1 MTNRVIPNLP
11 HIDQVGFVV
20 QNLMESVRSYEMLF
34 GEFSVWEPTYI
45 EGASYR
51 GESADCTLHIATVQ
65 NGSLEIE
72 LIQALEG
79 SSPHVDATERRAFGM
94 HHVRYR
100 IKEIENYI
108 KAAQSCGYEVIWY
121 KQWDEATKFG
131 YLERV
136 GDPLI
141 IEFLEMP

>member
-1 MTNRVIPNLP
+1 MSNRVIPNLP

-34 GEFSVWEPTYI
+34 GEFNVWEPTYI
-45 EGASYR
+45 EAASYR
-51 GESADCTLHIATVQ
+51 GEFADCTLQIATTQ

-79 SSPHVDATERRAFGM
+79 RSPHIEATERSAFGM

-100 IKEIENYI
+100 VKEIEDYI

-121 KQWDEATKFG
+121 KHWDEATKFG
-131 YLERV
+131 YLERG

>member
-1 MTNRVIPNLP
+1 MSNRVIPNLP

-34 GEFSVWEPTYI
+34 GEFNVWEPTYI
-45 EGASYR
+45 EAASYR
-51 GESADCTLHIATVQ
+51 GEFADCTLQIATTQ

-72 LIQALEG
+72 LIQVLEG
-79 SSPHVDATERRAFGM
+79 HSPHIEVTERSAFGM

-100 IKEIENYI
+100 VKEIEDYI
-108 KAAQSCGYEVIWY
+108 KAAESCGYEVIWY
-121 KQWDEATKFG
+121 KHWDEATKFG
-131 YLERV
+131 YLERA

>member
-1 MTNRVIPNLP
+1 MTTAGVL
-11 HIDQVGFVV
+11 FW
-20 QNLMESVRSYEMLF
+20 VRQRMLF
-34 GEFSVWEPTYI
+34 GKFSVWEPTYI
-45 EGASYR
+45 EAANYR
-51 GESADCTLHIATVQ
+51 GERADCNLHIATAQ

-79 SSPHVDATERRAFGM
+79 RSPHVEATERRAFGM

-100 IKEIENYI
+100 IKEIEDYI
-108 KAAQSCGYEVIWY
+108 KAAESCGYEVIWY
-121 KQWDEATKFG
+121 KQWDEAIKFG
-131 YLERV
+131 YLERG

>member
-1 MTNRVIPNLP
+1 MSNRVIPNLP

-34 GEFSVWEPTYI
+34 GEFNVWEPTYI
-45 EGASYR
+45 EAASYR
-51 GESADCTLHIATVQ
+51 GEFADCTLHIATTQ

-79 SSPHVDATERRAFGM
+79 RSPHIEVTERSAFGM

-100 IKEIENYI
+100 VKEIEDYI
-108 KAAQSCGYEVIWY
+108 KAAESCGYEVIWY

-131 YLERV
+131 YLERG

>member
-45 EGASYR
+45 EAASYR
-51 GESADCTLHIATVQ
+51 GELADCTLHIATAQ

-72 LIQALEG
+72 LIQALAG
-79 SSPHVDATERRAFGM
+79 SSPHVEATERKAFGM

-100 IKEIENYI
+100 IKDIESYI
-108 KAAQSCGYEVIWY
+108 KAAETCGYEVIWY
-121 KQWDEATKFG
+121 KQWDEITKFG